1 MAVIDGWKKLRLCDA
16 FPRREFLMASGIGFT
31 GLLPSTA
38 LGIAKRTGKSVICI
52 HLEGGLP
59 QMDTFDL
66 KPEGPVDLRG
76 EFSPIRTSVP
86 GMQVCELFPRLAQ
99 LAGRYSI
106 IRSIVGNIDAHNF
119 DTTQLGYR
127 GLRMPNPDMSG
138 VGGVPAVGSVISRV
152 LGPKSG
158 MPPFIWDCAG
168 GSQEGVQTGYLGPI
182 HAPSSLQTSLG
193 LFRRRLSVDR
203 IRDRSALLQ
212 SLDNLRRDIDS
223 SGCMEATDVFN
234 RQAIDVLMAGKLG
247 EALDLSRED
256 PRTRERYAAGAGR
269 YRQQTERLILARRL
283 VESGVRYVAMNWG
296 GYLGFDSHEAN
307 YSKMRQILP
316 PTDAALSVL
325 IEDLYQRG
333 MDQEVLVVVWSEFGR
348 TPRINSKG
356 GRDHWPPVQCA
367 LMIGGGLRMGQV
379 IGATDRSAG
388 EPIQR
393 PVHIH
398 EVLSTL
404 YNHLGIDVANTQLVD
419 PDGRPRYLLDVRH
432 PIRELL

>member
-38 LGIAKRTGKSVICI
+38 LGIAKRTGKSVISI
-52 HLEGGLP
+52 HLEGGMP

-158 MPPFIWDCAG
+158 MPPFIWECAG

-325 IEDLYQRG
+325 IVEWIKRFSLLCG
-333 MDQEVLVVVWSEFGR
+333 PSLVAHRV
-348 TPRINSKG
+348 
-356 GRDHWPPVQCA
+356 
-367 LMIGGGLRMGQV
+367 
-379 IGATDRSAG
+379 
-388 EPIQR
+388 
-393 PVHIH
+393 
-398 EVLSTL
+398 
-404 YNHLGIDVANTQLVD
+404 
-419 PDGRPRYLLDVRH
+419 
-432 PIRELL
+432 